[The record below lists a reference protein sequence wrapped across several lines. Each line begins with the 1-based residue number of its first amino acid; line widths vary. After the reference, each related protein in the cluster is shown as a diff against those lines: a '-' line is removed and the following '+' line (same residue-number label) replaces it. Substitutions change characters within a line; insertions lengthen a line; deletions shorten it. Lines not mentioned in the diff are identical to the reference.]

1 MTTKQKDVITIAK
14 EKPTTSSIH
23 QFSAHNAESPFPPNC
38 LKPSIKNMYQINLQ
52 SMPTYVAQYVT
63 KRIVTVEFVL
73 IETENPVNDKYAHN
87 AQ

>member
-1 MTTKQKDVITIAK
+1 
-14 EKPTTSSIH
+14 
-23 QFSAHNAESPFPPNC
+23 
-38 LKPSIKNMYQINLQ
+38 MYQINLK
-52 SMPTYVAQYVT
+52 SMPAYVAQYVT